1 MSRAPFGSWH
11 LGTAILAESQLV
23 WRSIAA
29 NGLVILLG
37 TYLTCTICLIGLA
50 FSVRSLARRVSRLS
64 EDIIQHR
71 ILLDKLNKSDDGHG
85 QAIAGLTQRLQ
96 DLPSKSLP
104 IRAIAPEERF
114 TPETMAELR
123 MEIEALLTELDD
135 GEERE
140 TATLN
145 AVDR

>member
-85 QAIAGLTQRLQ
+85 QAIAVLRERLK
-96 DLPSKSLP
+96 DRLPASLP
-104 IRAIAPEERF
+104 ALPVAAEEPF

-123 MEIEALLTELDD
+123 TEIEALLTELDD